1 MTMQKI
7 LALGS
12 VCFAVASCAAGAKNG
27 GGASGSGSGGPGIT
41 VGSSAGGNSGLAG
54 SGMMTVAIRDFKF
67 YNASDPDTNPD
78 FENEIGDDRG
88 IVDTALGPDRK
99 PVYANTTTNMTATTH
114 GATFFNQWY
123 NDTPNFNI
131 HRDVPLAISQN
142 ADGTYGYNSAVSGV
156 PLSTSDPRK
165 MWFPI
170 DDGTQYQTAF
180 GDQGQAHNYSFT
192 TELHTVFTYN
202 GNESFTF
209 SGDDDVWVFI
219 DGQLVIDL
227 GGVHAT
233 EQTTVKL
240 DSLGLT
246 MGQEYPLDLFNAER
260 HTLESN
266 LSFTTTLNLQ
276 PPAM

>member
-1 MTMQKI
+1 MLKI
-7 LALGS
+7 AALGS
-12 VCFAVASCAAGAKNG
+12 VCLAAACASGVKSGDGLDG
-27 GGASGSGSGGPGIT
+27 GGGTGSGSGVNIGG
-41 VGSSAGGNSGLAG
+41 GSSGALTGP
-54 SGMMTVAIRDFKF
+54 GMMTVAIRDFKF
-67 YNASDPDTNPD
+67 YNASDPNTNPD
-78 FENEIGDDRG
+78 FENVIGDDRG
-88 IVDTALGPDRK
+88 IVDTALGPDQK
-99 PVYANTTTNMTATTH
+99 PVYENTTGTTATTH
-114 GATFFNQWY
+114 GATFFHQWY

-131 HRDVPLAISQN
+131 HRDVPLAVTQN
-142 ADGTYGYNSAVSGV
+142 ADGTYGYNSATSGV

-170 DDGTQYQTAF
+170 DDGTPYATAF

-233 EQTTVKL
+233 EQMTVKL
-240 DSLGLT
+240 DSLGLA
-246 MGQEYPLDLFNAER
+246 MGQQYPLDLFNAER
-260 HTLESN
+260 HTIESN

-276 PPAM
+276 PIAQ